1 MLKQRILSGSLIIS
15 SLLFAGFYAPP
26 VVIWLVLLA
35 ISSAGQLEFYH
46 MVNAGGIPVFR
57 IMGVLSGAALISA
70 TFWTAGPDAADAV
83 RAQNWETLALLVSMI
98 AVCVRQ
104 FPQKYNDKPLA
115 TIGCTLLGIW
125 YVPFLFNYATRLA
138 FAWGGVGAHEPT
150 VGRTGFLLAMYL
162 VVVVK
167 ITDIGAF
174 FTGMAFGR
182 HKLFPRISPA
192 KTWEGF
198 FGGMATAV
206 LASLVFCH
214 LTHYQLGKVVF
225 ARHDAV
231 ILGIILAL
239 SAVAGDL
246 FESLLKRA
254 TGVKDSSAVV
264 PGMGGVLD
272 VIDSLLFGAPVLY
285 YYVRFFVS

>member
-1 MLKQRILSGSLIIS
+1 MLKKRVLSGFLIIS
-15 SLLFAGFYAPP
+15 SLLFAGFYAPSSI
-26 VVIWLVLLA
+26 IWVLLLVIA
-35 ISSAGQLEFYH
+35 AGGQFEFYH

-57 IMGVLSGAALISA
+57 IMGLLSGAALISA
-70 TFWTAGPDAADAV
+70 TFWTAGPDAAHAV
-83 RAQNWETLALLVSMI
+83 RAYDWETLVLLVSLI

-104 FPQKYNDKPLA
+104 FPQKNNDKPLA

-125 YVPFLFNYATRLA
+125 YVPFLFDYITRLA
-138 FAWGGVGAHEPT
+138 FAWDGVGTGATT
-150 VGRTGFLLAMYL
+150 VGRTGFVLTMYL
-162 VVVVK
+162 IVVVK

-174 FTGMAFGR
+174 FTGMAIGR

-198 FGGMATAV
+198 FGGVIVAV
-206 LASLVFCH
+206 IASLVFCH
-214 LTHYQLGKVVF
+214 LADYQFGRLTVTRV
-225 ARHDAV
+225 DAV
-231 ILGIILAL
+231 ILGVILSL
-239 SAVAGDL
+239 SGVAGDM

-254 TGVKDSSAVV
+254 GSMKDSSAIV

-285 YYVRFFVS
+285 YYARFFLS

>member
-1 MLKQRILSGSLIIS
+1 MLKHRVLSGSLIIA

-26 VVIWLVLLA
+26 IFIWVLLLA
-35 ISSAGQLEFYH
+35 ISSVGQLEFYN
-46 MVNAGGIPVFR
+46 MINAGEIPAFR
-57 IMGVLSGAALISA
+57 IVGLLSGAALISA
-70 TFWTAGPDAADAV
+70 TFWTVGPEAAHAA
-83 RAQNWETLALLVSMI
+83 RARDWESLVLLVSLI

-104 FPQKYNDKPLA
+104 FPQKHNDKPLA

-125 YVPFLFNYATRLA
+125 YVPFLFNYHTRLVFGWDGA
-138 FAWGGVGAHEPT
+138 RYGGT
-150 VGRTGFLLAMYL
+150 VGHTGFLLAMYL

-174 FTGMAFGR
+174 FTGMAIGR

-198 FGGMATAV
+198 FGGIVTAV
-206 LASLVFCH
+206 VASLIFCH
-214 LTHYQLGKVVF
+214 VAHGRLGAIEF
-225 ARHDAV
+225 HRHDAA
-231 ILGIILAL
+231 ILGVILAL
-239 SAVAGDL
+239 AAVAGDL

-254 TGVKDSSAVV
+254 SGLKDSSAVV

-285 YYVRFFVS
+285 YYLRFFLS